1 MARTVEGFHRA
12 GPDGIT
18 QSAPLDLN
26 IVSFTHGGVLVVP
39 LVLVF
44 LLSSTTDRRSGRS
57 GIQGPCP
64 RIKFTLNDI
73 ILLYQRFIPDNCLM
87 KIVKF
92 DGELLTKTLDE
103 ILNVMEVR
111 GVQWSRFKELN
122 KILKGF
128 RSHEM
133 SVLSGKT
140 GIGKTTF
147 ACEYSLDLAEQG
159 VKTLWG
165 SFEISLPRL
174 CRTLL
179 HQYAGEPLSYL
190 EPARVAAWAASF
202 RQDVPM
208 LFLNMHGRPT
218 ENEVFL
224 ALTDAVKKH
233 AVEHVVLD
241 NLQFMMGAAGNR
253 LEEKFQRQDRFV
265 ERLRGFAT
273 DTGSHL
279 TVVVH
284 PRKVDDDNLLTI
296 SSLYGGGKISQEADN
311 IFLLQEEVGTAV
323 PKKYIQIVK
332 NRYDGTVG
340 KFDLHFNRERMSFK
354 PVSRSLTM
362 EAPLS
367 DALR

>member
-1 MARTVEGFHRA
+1 
-12 GPDGIT
+12 
-18 QSAPLDLN
+18 
-26 IVSFTHGGVLVVP
+26 
-39 LVLVF
+39 
-44 LLSSTTDRRSGRS
+44 
-57 GIQGPCP
+57 
-64 RIKFTLNDI
+64 
-73 ILLYQRFIPDNCLM
+73 
-87 KIVKF
+87 
-92 DGELLTKTLDE
+92 
-103 ILNVMEVR
+103 
-111 GVQWSRFKELN
+111 
-122 KILKGF
+122 
-128 RSHEM
+128 M

-179 HQYAGEPLSYL
+179 HQYAGYVRLRIELMPDFREPLGYL
-190 EPARVAAWAASF
+190 EPSRVAAWAASF
-202 RQDVPM
+202 RQEIPM
-208 LFLNMHGRPT
+208 LFLNMHGRPS
-218 ENEVFL
+218 ENEVFQAL
-224 ALTDAVKKH
+224 ADAVKKH
-233 AVEHVVLD
+233 SVEHVILD

-284 PRKVDDDNLLTI
+284 PRKVDDGNLLTI

-323 PKKYIQIVK
+323 PKKYIQASCHFIIFTFYLTSVIVK

-354 PVSRSLTM
+354 PVSRNLTM
-362 EAPLS
+362 EAPFS

>member
-1 MARTVEGFHRA
+1 M
-12 GPDGIT
+12 
-18 QSAPLDLN
+18 PLTFDLLC
-26 IVSFTHGGVLVVP
+26 VLILPHCFVV
-39 LVLVF
+39 
-44 LLSSTTDRRSGRS
+44 
-57 GIQGPCP
+57 
-64 RIKFTLNDI
+64 
-73 ILLYQRFIPDNCLM
+73 
-87 KIVKF
+87 
-92 DGELLTKTLDE
+92 
-103 ILNVMEVR
+103 
-111 GVQWSRFKELN
+111 
-122 KILKGF
+122 
-128 RSHEM
+128 
-133 SVLSGKT
+133 
-140 GIGKTTF
+140 F
-147 ACEYSLDLAEQG
+147 AQ
-159 VKTLWG
+159 
-165 SFEISLPRL
+165 
-174 CRTLL
+174 
-179 HQYAGEPLSYL
+179 
-190 EPARVAAWAASF
+190 
-202 RQDVPM
+202 
-208 LFLNMHGRPT
+208 
-218 ENEVFL
+218 